1 MTKAPSS
8 SGGATRLD
16 RWCLAGLA
24 VALLLIISGLKWATF
39 GRFGSAMPDWDQW
52 DAEAL
57 KLLVPWY
64 EGDHF
69 LNRLFEP
76 HNEHRVVI
84 TKLQN
89 LALTLLNGQWD
100 SRLFAVANALIHAA
114 LGVAFWWQG
123 RRWCQAA
130 WARAALYVF
139 AVILFGLP
147 LAWQNVLGGF
157 HSQQYWLAALSFA
170 ALVTLP
176 FARAWSTA
184 WWGGVA
190 AALLACLTMGS
201 GFLAA
206 VVAALVVGW
215 GALRST
221 MSWREAAP
229 TLVLGALLLAIGFAT
244 RVEVYY
250 HAQLKAKTL
259 YDFTFSLLR
268 SLEWPLTGRDW
279 AGLVLWTPWTL
290 LAGRALFGRGEKY
303 DSSALALTALGG
315 WVLVQLLA
323 TAYARG
329 AGADYPASRY
339 MDTLTFGT
347 MVNVAALCRLATEQA
362 ADRVSRPGLAL
373 LAAVWL
379 TLFTLGLRDLLERN
393 LEHELPDTRKYYVL
407 AEQHMRGYLSTDD
420 PQQLAFQ
427 DIPYPSAGGLI
438 ERLRHRCLRDVMPA
452 EIRAALP
459 LRGADST
466 TTAFLPGQISALQLD
481 TARRIGTSPAT
492 PALATHRTWGSFGAE
507 GAAITGTWRSAPLT
521 ASSGGWLKFEVAG
534 QPEAAGITLELRD
547 ATTDRVLSAI
557 RPSRSPGDSWRA
569 AYVPAPTAPFVVFA
583 QDQSATAWIAVS
595 APVEMGGLSYAAWRL
610 TQHGALIAGVA
621 AAGALLLGGVMIVGS
636 RRP

>member
-1 MTKAPSS
+1 MSTPPRT
-8 SGGATRLD
+8 SGGLSWRERGLLT
-16 RWCLAGLA
+16 GLA
-24 VALLLIISGLKWATF
+24 AALLLIIAGLKWATF
-39 GRFGSAMPDWDQW
+39 ARFGSAMPDWDQW

-64 EGDHF
+64 EGDQF
-69 LNRLFEP
+69 LSRLFEP

-100 SRLFAVANALIHAA
+100 SRLFSVANALIHAA

-123 RRWCQAA
+123 RQWLDAR
-130 WARAALYVF
+130 WARATVYLF

-176 FARAWSTA
+176 FSPPWSAR
-184 WWGGVA
+184 WWAGVG

-206 VVAALVVGW
+206 VVAALIVGW
-215 GALRST
+215 RALRGT
-221 MSWREAAP
+221 LGWREAAP
-229 TLVLGALLLAIGFAT
+229 TLALGALLLALGFAT
-244 RVEVYY
+244 RVEVPY

-259 YDFTFSLLR
+259 HDFSVSLLR
-268 SLEWPLTGRDW
+268 SLAWPLTGRDW
-279 AGLVLWTPWTL
+279 AGLVLWTPWALVT
-290 LAGRALFGRGEKY
+290 GRALFGRGAKAAPA
-303 DSSALALTALGG
+303 ALAIATLGG

-347 MVNVAALCRLATEQA
+347 LVNVAALCRLATEPA
-362 ADRVSRPGLAL
+362 AERLSRLGLAL
-373 LAAVWL
+373 LAAAWL

-420 PQQLAFQ
+420 PRQLAFP
-427 DIPYPSAGGLI
+427 DIPYPSAEGLI
-438 ERLRHRCLRDVMPA
+438 ERLRHRSLRGVMPA
-452 EIRAALP
+452 EIRPALRLEAAAEDARAFP
-459 LRGADST
+459 ST
-466 TTAFLPGQISALQLD
+466 QTSALQLD
-481 TARRIGTSPAT
+481 AAPRIGTSPAT
-492 PALATHRTWGSFGAE
+492 PALPTHRVWGSFGVN
-507 GAAITGTWRSAPLT
+507 GAATTGTWRSLPLT
-521 ASSGGWLKFEVAG
+521 AAAGGWLKFEVAG
-534 QPEAAGITLELRD
+534 QPGAEGISLELRD
-547 ATTDRVLSAI
+547 AVTDRTLHRI
-557 RPSRSPGDSWRA
+557 TPSRPPGDTWRA
-569 AYVPAPTAPFVVFA
+569 AYVPAPAAAFVVVA
-583 QDQSATAWIAVS
+583 VDQSPTAWIAFS
-595 APVEMGGLSYAAWRL
+595 APVEMGRLSHAAWRL
-610 TQHGALIAGVA
+610 TQHGALIAALAAVA
-621 AAGALLLGGVMIVGS
+621 ALMLGVIGLLTP
-636 RRP
+636 RRA